1 MRSARYFTRDVFP
14 ERENIGKKKKMAGRA
29 DDTPALVGPC
39 KRTGNRSTLI
49 ARTIFFKLMIIE
61 PVRINLGSSSGGCG
75 PYLIQKPST
84 KHASAAAMWGGGGG
98 LFSSPRGGSMAQEVS
113 VLYMNPLQEGSS
125 CVAKAMSKPS

>member
-1 MRSARYFTRDVFP
+1 M
-14 ERENIGKKKKMAGRA
+14 
-29 DDTPALVGPC
+29 PALVGPC
-39 KRTGNRSTLI
+39 SSTGNRSTLM
-49 ARTIFFKLMIIE
+49 ARTMLRKFAAIE
-61 PVRINLGSSSGGCG
+61 SVRMKFGSSRGDWG
-75 PYLIQKPST
+75 PNLIQKPST